1 MSSPP
6 QRFVDAHG
14 QPVILGA
21 QLGRGGEGSVYT
33 LEGARAGHVAK
44 IYHTPLPAEKQE
56 KLVRMAR
63 IATSDL
69 LKITTWPVATLHPA
83 VGGPVRGILMPRLV
97 GYSDV
102 HVLYGPAHRKREFP
116 RADWGFLVQAARNT
130 AAALATLHATGV
142 VVGDINPGNV
152 VVSQQA
158 VVKLIDSDSF
168 QVALDGRVFRCE
180 VGVAHFTPPELQG
193 TPFAAVTRTPN
204 HDAFG
209 LAVLAFLLL
218 FMGRHP
224 FAGRI
229 SDGQSDLSLEQA
241 ISSLRFA
248 YSATALAHRL
258 LPPPNTLPLQIVPPA
273 MASMF
278 EQAFSDEGMAGGR
291 PTAAAWVSA
300 LDELR
305 RGLVV
310 CSQNTMHRYFAG
322 LSACPWC
329 DLELRSGAT
338 FFAAPQR
345 PAAEEAIDALWA
357 EIAAM
362 TPTPVAAEPVD
373 VPAVTGKP
381 VPAHLIALP
390 MPERRTM
397 LLEERERRRAA
408 MDAATAARQAFAQ
421 RAASAAD
428 VTRFLTLRQTL
439 GATHQR
445 AQAVAQRY
453 HAELRRLHRA
463 QRHEQLGDWLEGR
476 YLAEAPVP
484 GLTPT
489 LVMVL
494 AAYGIETAADLTP
507 DRLQKTP
514 GLAAQLREDLLAWRT
529 QVEHSFVFDV
539 PDEPASTAELAVH
552 AAYTEELA
560 SLHRQLADGRDAL
573 RQEEMHWRE
582 DQRRRAAEAQ
592 RLALAEAQ
600 ATADFAAAAKVLSD
614 TPRAPQ
620 TTSVPPV
627 VPDPIMREFK
637 QIGLKLI
644 LIVVIFGVI
653 QHCNS
658 GNTSR
663 NAPPVDREVTAPATA
678 QARAVN
684 TPTVNPTLLFPLGNI
699 GAMTPPPTRTP
710 TPSPI
715 NPGTIPCATTR
726 VVANYAGVPGAPW
739 SLEAATAAQRQ
750 GTMVKSTLL
759 HRYGGGGALCRL
771 DPSEDVTVIGRHP
784 AQDSL
789 LVRTALGDIGWVWSE
804 TVDLPQPRAAL
815 PVVEP

>member
-1 MSSPP
+1 
-6 QRFVDAHG
+6 
-14 QPVILGA
+14 LGA

-44 IYHTPLPAEKQE
+44 IYHAPLPAEKQD
-56 KLVRMAR
+56 KLTRMALR
-63 IATSDL
+63 ATPDL
-69 LKITTWPVATLHPA
+69 LKITTWPVATLHLA
-83 VGGPVRGILMPRLV
+83 VRGPVQGILMPRLV
-97 GYSDV
+97 GYNDV

-209 LAVLAFLLL
+209 LAVLTFLLL

-278 EQAFSDEGMAGGR
+278 EQAFSDEGMVGDR

-310 CSQNTMHRYFAG
+310 CSHNTMHRYFAG

-345 PAAEEAIDALWA
+345 PAAEEAIDALWV

-362 TPTPVAAEPVD
+362 TPAPVAGEPVD

-381 VPAHLIALP
+381 VPANLIALP
-390 MPERRTM
+390 MPERRAM

-408 MDAATAARQAFAQ
+408 MDAATAARQAFTQ

-428 VTRFLTLRQTL
+428 VTRFHTLRQTL
-439 GATHQR
+439 AAAHQR

-463 QRHEQLGDWLEGR
+463 QRHEQLGDFLEGR
-476 YLAEAPVP
+476 YLADAPVP

-494 AAYGIETAADLTP
+494 AAYGLETAADLTP

-514 GLAAQLREDLLAWRT
+514 GIAAQLREDLLAWRT

-552 AAYTEELA
+552 VAYTDELA
-560 SLHRQLADGRDAL
+560 SLHRQLVDGRNAL

-600 ATADFAAAAKVLSD
+600 ATADFAAAAKLLSD
-614 TPRAPQ
+614 TPRSPSAGLPRATIPRDELKRIGAYLVLMAVLLVVLQ
-620 TTSVPPV
+620 QCDGDSDVAVRIPPPAV
-627 VPDPIMREFK
+627 R
-637 QIGLKLI
+637 
-644 LIVVIFGVI
+644 
-653 QHCNS
+653 
-658 GNTSR
+658 T
-663 NAPPVDREVTAPATA
+663 AAPASARPTE
-678 QARAVN
+678 RAVN

-710 TPSPI
+710 TPSPV

-726 VVANYAGVPGAPW
+726 VVASYAGVPGAPW
-739 SLEAATAAQRQ
+739 SLEAAAAAQRQ

-771 DPSEDVTVIGRHP
+771 DPSENVTVVGRHP

>member
-1 MSSPP
+1 MPSGRRLP
-6 QRFVDAHG
+6 QRISAHRRS
-14 QPVILGA
+14 PNAI
-21 QLGRGGEGSVYT
+21 
-33 LEGARAGHVAK
+33 
-44 IYHTPLPAEKQE
+44 TPNCAVSTAPN
-56 KLVRMAR
+56 
-63 IATSDL
+63 ATSN
-69 LKITTWPVATLHPA
+69 W
-83 VGGPVRGILMPRLV
+83 
-97 GYSDV
+97 S
-102 HVLYGPAHRKREFP
+102 
-116 RADWGFLVQAARNT
+116 
-130 AAALATLHATGV
+130 TGW
-142 VVGDINPGNV
+142 
-152 VVSQQA
+152 
-158 VVKLIDSDSF
+158 K
-168 QVALDGRVFRCE
+168 
-180 VGVAHFTPPELQG
+180 
-193 TPFAAVTRTPN
+193 
-204 HDAFG
+204 
-209 LAVLAFLLL
+209 
-218 FMGRHP
+218 
-224 FAGRI
+224 
-229 SDGQSDLSLEQA
+229 
-241 ISSLRFA
+241 
-248 YSATALAHRL
+248 
-258 LPPPNTLPLQIVPPA
+258 
-273 MASMF
+273 
-278 EQAFSDEGMAGGR
+278 
-291 PTAAAWVSA
+291 
-300 LDELR
+300 
-305 RGLVV
+305 
-310 CSQNTMHRYFAG
+310 
-322 LSACPWC
+322 
-329 DLELRSGAT
+329 
-338 FFAAPQR
+338 
-345 PAAEEAIDALWA
+345 
-357 EIAAM
+357 
-362 TPTPVAAEPVD
+362 
-373 VPAVTGKP
+373 
-381 VPAHLIALP
+381 
-390 MPERRTM
+390 
-397 LLEERERRRAA
+397 
-408 MDAATAARQAFAQ
+408 
-421 RAASAAD
+421 
-428 VTRFLTLRQTL
+428 
-439 GATHQR
+439 
-445 AQAVAQRY
+445 
-453 HAELRRLHRA
+453 
-463 QRHEQLGDWLEGR
+463 GR
-476 YLAEAPVP
+476 YLADAPVP

-494 AAYGIETAADLTP
+494 AAYGLETAADLTP
-507 DRLQKTP
+507 ERLRKTP
-514 GLAAQLREDLLAWRT
+514 GMTAQLQEDLLAWRT

-552 AAYTEELA
+552 AAYTDELA